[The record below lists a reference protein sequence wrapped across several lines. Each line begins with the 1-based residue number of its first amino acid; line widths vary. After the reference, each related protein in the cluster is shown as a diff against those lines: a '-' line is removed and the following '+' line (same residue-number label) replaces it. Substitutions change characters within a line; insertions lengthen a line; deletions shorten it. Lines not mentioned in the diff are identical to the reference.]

1 MSEDL
6 TQRFDGQDNGEK
18 LNQILSIVQSL
29 DARVQGLDARV
40 GNIEVRLE
48 NLEQKVE
55 HRLYDTRPIWEKV
68 QTDLAQLQADFD
80 GFKQGQESLH
90 GEFRFIKTAIRD
102 FDRKFSIFNDT
113 LLTMQ
118 ADYRDIYDRLRDIE
132 RQRT

>member
-29 DARVQGLDARV
+29 DARVQNLDARVQSLDTRLDTRV

-48 NLEQKVE
+48 NLEQKAE

-68 QTDLAQLQADFD
+68 QTDLAQLQTDFD

-90 GEFRFIKTAIRD
+90 
-102 FDRKFSIFNDT
+102 
-113 LLTMQ
+113 
-118 ADYRDIYDRLRDIE
+118 
-132 RQRT
+132 